1 MTVPGRGHSLCWTG
15 LERSVPTEEMT
26 MQSVCSPGWDMGG
39 REAGRGSGADL
50 PVLLG
55 AEESGF
61 CLVQPLLISKLRFP
75 GTNKPVRQN
84 CEFSRFCHCCSG
96 PGNSKAWLG
105 ATSLGQC
112 HGTADYLT
120 MSNATHSHR
129 PNNAHLGEPL
139 PLPSSEQRTGFSRP

>member
-1 MTVPGRGHSLCWTG
+1 M
-15 LERSVPTEEMT
+15 PTEEMT